1 MPWPAGTSGS
11 SAALRF
17 REALRRSAM
26 RGVACGQGILLAN
39 RLDSSR
45 GSGDIARGMRRATVT
60 SLRDVVSVPDPD
72 FERIAGLAARIAE
85 APMAAI
91 ALSDGDRLWFV
102 SRRGFEAKEAAAD
115 GSPWD
120 AVINGAEVES
130 VTVDDALADARF
142 SAHEMVAGPPC
153 LRSFAGVS
161 IMVHGQKVGCL
172 SVASSEPGRMPEA
185 GIADLA
191 DLAALAGT
199 TFELKEEAR
208 IKARMAADLIKEEWR
223 HALTLEAGRVGSWV
237 WDLRND
243 EIACNDIFRRM
254 FGLEGPDPL
263 HVQDVMGVIARS
275 DVDEVKAALQ
285 RAFDEGVDYNVE
297 FRIGATGRWLVGRG
311 RVYQRDAAGK
321 PLIIM
326 GVNIDVTDAR
336 EAAEQTRALLR
347 ELNHRVK
354 NTLAMIQSLARQT
367 LTKKPDPAQFIEA
380 FSGRLRTLSDA
391 HDLLSDRDWT
401 GIGLMELTTSQ
412 VQPYLLESAEQLILD
427 GEDIRLPPD
436 HALGLGLII
445 HELASNAVKY
455 GALSQALGRV
465 TVSWRLLPGD
475 ERRLDFVWKET
486 GGPRIFKPA
495 EAGFGTRLIERS
507 LDKVLDSSVK
517 LTFPSDGAEARVS
530 LPLSVGTAPRS

>member
-1 MPWPAGTSGS
+1 
-11 SAALRF
+11 
-17 REALRRSAM
+17 M
-26 RGVACGQGILLAN
+26 RGIASGQGFLLAD
-39 RLDSSR
+39 RSDSSR
-45 GSGDIARGMRRATVT
+45 GSGDIARGMRRATVA

-72 FERIAGLAARIAE
+72 FERIAGLAARIAGV
-85 APMAAI
+85 PMAAVV
-91 ALSDGDRLWFV
+91 LSDGDRLWFV
-102 SRRGFEAKEAAAD
+102 SRRGLDAVEAVAD

-120 AVINGAEVES
+120 AVINVAEM
-130 VTVDDALADARF
+130 DALTVADAHADARF
-142 SAHEMVAGPPC
+142 SAHAMVAGPPY
-153 LRSFAGVS
+153 LRFFAGVP
-161 IMVHGQKVGCL
+161 IMVHGQKVGCV
-172 SVASSEPGRMPEA
+172 SAASSAPGQTLDGNIA
-185 GIADLA
+185 GLA

-237 WDLRND
+237 WDLRTGQ
-243 EIACNDIFRRM
+243 IACNDIFRRM
-254 FGLEGPDPL
+254 FGLDRPDPL
-263 HVQDVMGVIARS
+263 RVEDVMDAIART
-275 DVDEVKAALQ
+275 DIVEVEAALQ

-336 EAAEQTRALLR
+336 EAAEQTRVLLR

-412 VQPYLLESAEQLILD
+412 VRPYLLESAEQLILD
-427 GEDIRLPPD
+427 GEDVRLPPD

-455 GALSQALGRV
+455 GALSQTPGRV
-465 TVSWRLLPGD
+465 RVSWRLVPGD
-475 ERRLDFVWKET
+475 DRRLEFVWKET

-517 LTFPSDGAEARVS
+517 LTFPPDGAEARVS
-530 LPLSVGTAPRS
+530 LPLSASTALRVRS

>member
-1 MPWPAGTSGS
+1 MDA
-11 SAALRF
+11 
-17 REALRRSAM
+17 
-26 RGVACGQGILLAN
+26 
-39 RLDSSR
+39 
-45 GSGDIARGMRRATVT
+45 IARTDIV
-60 SLRDVVSVPDPD
+60 
-72 FERIAGLAARIAE
+72 
-85 APMAAI
+85 
-91 ALSDGDRLWFV
+91 
-102 SRRGFEAKEAAAD
+102 
-115 GSPWD
+115 
-120 AVINGAEVES
+120 EVE
-130 VTVDDALADARF
+130 
-142 SAHEMVAGPPC
+142 
-153 LRSFAGVS
+153 
-161 IMVHGQKVGCL
+161 
-172 SVASSEPGRMPEA
+172 
-185 GIADLA
+185 
-191 DLAALAGT
+191 
-199 TFELKEEAR
+199 
-208 IKARMAADLIKEEWR
+208 
-223 HALTLEAGRVGSWV
+223 
-237 WDLRND
+237 
-243 EIACNDIFRRM
+243 
-254 FGLEGPDPL
+254 
-263 HVQDVMGVIARS
+263 
-275 DVDEVKAALQ
+275 AALQ

-336 EAAEQTRALLR
+336 EAAEQTRVLLR

-412 VQPYLLESAEQLILD
+412 VRPYLLESAEQLILD
-427 GEDIRLPPD
+427 GEDVRLPPD

-455 GALSQALGRV
+455 GALSQTPGRV
-465 TVSWRLLPGD
+465 RVSWRLVPGD
-475 ERRLDFVWKET
+475 DRRLEFVWKET

-517 LTFPSDGAEARVS
+517 LTFPPDGAEARVS
-530 LPLSVGTAPRS
+530 LPLSASTALRVRS